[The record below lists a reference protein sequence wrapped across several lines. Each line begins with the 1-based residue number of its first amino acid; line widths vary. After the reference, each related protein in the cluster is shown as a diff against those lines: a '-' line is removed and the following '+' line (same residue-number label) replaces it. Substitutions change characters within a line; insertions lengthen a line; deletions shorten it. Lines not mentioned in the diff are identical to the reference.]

1 MSTSPLTL
9 ISLYHAGDINIPLR
23 DEETEQQEAKMLH
36 GQVQKGQP
44 LLTPQK
50 GDRSQC
56 RDSDS
61 AVRQ

>member
-1 MSTSPLTL
+1 MAVKS
-9 ISLYHAGDINIPLR
+9 DIEIA
-23 DEETEQQEAKMLH
+23 QEAKMLH

-56 RDSDS
+56 RDSNS